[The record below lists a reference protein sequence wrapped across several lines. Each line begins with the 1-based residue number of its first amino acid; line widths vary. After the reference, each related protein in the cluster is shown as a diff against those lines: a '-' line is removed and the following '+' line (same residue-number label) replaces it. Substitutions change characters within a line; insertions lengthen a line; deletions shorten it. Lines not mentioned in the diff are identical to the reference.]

1 MKNVITYIF
10 IVLISSTLIA
20 QSKYYTK
27 SGIIDF
33 EASVPFFEEV
43 KASCNTVSSVI
54 SIETGEIAVLVL
66 VKGFRF
72 KVALMEEHFN
82 ENYAESDR
90 FPKATLTGKIKN
102 FSLENIT
109 TNAKLFELIGKL
121 TFHGITVEINPEILI
136 SLEKNNLHLVSNF
149 ILKPED
155 FDIKIPKIVRKKVAE
170 TVEVT
175 IDFILIPKN

>member
-20 QSKYYTK
+20 QTNYYTK
-27 SGIIDF
+27 SGNIDF

-43 KASCNTVSSVI
+43 KASCNTATSII

-82 ENYAESDR
+82 ENYAESETY
-90 FPKATLTGKIKN
+90 PKATLTGKIKN
-102 FSLENIT
+102 FSFENIT
-109 TNAKLFELIGKL
+109 IESNLFELIGKL

-155 FDIKIPKIVRKKVAE
+155 FDIKIPKVVRKKVAE

-175 IDFILIPKN
+175 INFILIPKS